1 MYAPTLL
8 MAKESDIVLY
18 YHKDRKFGKSNDC
31 EYGRQK
37 SVSIH
42 IGCIR
47 NGFCR
52 WRAEITERGF
62 VYSSKGTPSVE
73 ECEKRIV
80 MEGTVGDMSTTL
92 TGLTG
97 YTNYSIRAYAIN
109 KKWDDLQHHRHS

>member
-1 MYAPTLL
+1 MAAGNPSPSTL
-8 MAKESDIVLY
+8 D
-18 YHKDRKFGKSNDC
+18 
-31 EYGRQK
+31 
-37 SVSIH
+37 VSATVSAD
-42 IGCIR
+42 G
-47 NGFCR
+47 G
-52 WRAEITERGF
+52 AEITERGF

-109 KKWDDLQHHRHS
+109 KMGRLTAPPPQLERRKQIRALTIRHSREQER

>member
-1 MYAPTLL
+1 MAAGNPSPSTL
-8 MAKESDIVLY
+8 D
-18 YHKDRKFGKSNDC
+18 
-31 EYGRQK
+31 
-37 SVSIH
+37 VSATVSAD
-42 IGCIR
+42 G
-47 NGFCR
+47 G
-52 WRAEITERGF
+52 AEITERGF

-109 KKWDDLQHHRHS
+109 KNGTTYSTTATARTKKTDPSIDDPAFPGTRTIK